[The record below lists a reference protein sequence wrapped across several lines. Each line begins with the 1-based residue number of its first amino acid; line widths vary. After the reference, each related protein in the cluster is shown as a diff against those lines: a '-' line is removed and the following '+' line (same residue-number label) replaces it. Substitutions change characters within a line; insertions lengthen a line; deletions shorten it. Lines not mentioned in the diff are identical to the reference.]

1 MLRSKNI
8 KKKVAKK
15 VINLGKNPFM
25 RTVLDV
31 FTHSPYRGFNFKQV
45 AAELGISDKPSRIMV
60 SNILEELQIKE
71 AIIEVKKGKFK
82 LNPEL
87 ITEATPTV
95 DVVGKVDMK
104 QTGKAYVMVPD
115 AAEDIYI
122 APNNVYHA
130 FHGDKVRVSLFPNRR
145 GRKPEGVI
153 VEVLER
159 FRKQYVGIL
168 RISSHIAYLHPDEP
182 NILMDFIIPK
192 DKLMGGRNGQKVV
205 ATIVEWPDDS
215 MNPIA
220 EVIAVLGEPGN
231 NDVEMQ
237 GILASY
243 DFPVAFPANVER
255 EAEAIP
261 EAIPEAEIK
270 RRRDFRDI
278 WTCTI
283 DPEDAKD
290 FDDALS
296 LKKLDNGNWEVG
308 VHIADVSYFVR
319 PGAPIDSEAYDRG
332 TSIYLVDRT
341 IPMLPEKLSNKV
353 CSLRPKEDKLCYSVV
368 WEMDDHAKMLSEWIG
383 KTVINSSRRYAYE
396 EVQAMIKGGQG
407 DFKEELMTLNKLSTC
422 LRDERFKNGSI
433 AFRSTEV
440 KFKIDEQGHPI
451 EAWIKEQKEAN
462 QLIEDFM
469 LLANRRVAEHIG
481 KVNGKET
488 PKTFV
493 YRVHDEPNP
502 AKMATFIEFVG
513 KLGYAI
519 KSSSQKNLA
528 SSLNKLFVQIT
539 GKAEEN
545 LIESIAV
552 RTMAKAEYSTQN
564 IGHYG
569 LSFKYYT
576 HFTSPIRRYPD
587 LMVHR
592 LLERYMDGGSS
603 VPMHEYEE
611 KCEHSSDMERRAA
624 EAERASIKYKQAEYM
639 LDKIGKE
646 FPGVIS
652 GVSKWGIYVEIDAFK
667 CEGMVAL
674 RTLMG
679 DSYTLDQENYRV
691 IGQRRGR
698 VYRLGDR
705 VQIKVMRVDL
715 ARKQMDF
722 ELVE

>member
-1 MLRSKNI
+1 MKSKHS
-8 KKKVAKK
+8 KKNVAKK

-25 RTVLDV
+25 RTVLEV
-31 FTHSPYRGFNFKQV
+31 FSHSPYRGFNFKQV
-45 AAELGISDKPSRIMV
+45 SSELGISDKPSRIMV
-60 SNILEELQIKE
+60 SNILEELLAND
-71 AIIEVKKGKFK
+71 AIVEVHKGKFK

-87 ITEATPTV
+87 VEEKAPTK
-95 DVVGKVDMK
+95 DVIGKVDMK
-104 QTGKAYVMVPD
+104 QTGKAYVMVPGAD
-115 AAEDIYI
+115 EDIFI
-122 APNNVYHA
+122 ASGNVYHA
-130 FHGDKVRVSLFPNRR
+130 FHGDKVRVNLFPNRR

-153 VEVLER
+153 VEVIER

-168 RISSHIAYLHPDEP
+168 KISSHVAYLHPDEP
-182 NILMDFIIPK
+182 NILMDFIVPK
-192 DKLMGGRNGQKVV
+192 DKLMDGKNGQKVV
-205 ATIVEWPDDS
+205 ATILEWPDDS
-215 MNPIA
+215 MYPIA
-220 EVIAVLGEPGN
+220 EVIAVLGTPGN

-261 EAIPEAEIK
+261 EAIPEEEIK
-270 RRRDFRDI
+270 RRRDFREI

-296 LKKLDNGNWEVG
+296 LKKLDNGNWQVG
-308 VHIADVSYFVR
+308 VHIADVAYYVI
-319 PGAPIDSEAYDRG
+319 PGHPIDAEAYDRG

-353 CSLRPKEDKLCYSVV
+353 CSLRPHEDKLCYSVV
-368 WEMDDHAKMLSEWIG
+368 WEMDDHANMLNEWIG
-383 KTVINSSRRYAYE
+383 KTIINSSRRYAYE
-396 EVQAMIKGGQG
+396 EVQAMIEGGEG
-407 DFKEELMTLNKLSTC
+407 DFKSDLMTLNKLSTC
-422 LRDERFKNGSI
+422 LRVERFKHGSI

-469 LLANRRVAEHIG
+469 LLANKRVAEHIG
-481 KVNGKET
+481 KVDAKTT

-502 AKMATFIEFVG
+502 AKMATFLEFVG
-513 KLGYAI
+513 KLGYPI
-519 KSSSQKNLA
+519 KSGSQKNLSA
-528 SSLNKLFVQIT
+528 SLNKLFETIS

-545 LIESIAV
+545 LIEQIAV

-569 LSFKYYT
+569 LAFKYYT

-592 LLERYMDGGSS
+592 LLERYMDGGNS

-679 DSYTLDQENYRV
+679 DNYTLDQENYRV
-691 IGQRRGR
+691 IGQRRGK

-705 VQIKVMRVDL
+705 VQIKVMKVDL

>member
-1 MLRSKNI
+1 
-8 KKKVAKK
+8 
-15 VINLGKNPFM
+15 
-25 RTVLDV
+25 
-31 FTHSPYRGFNFKQV
+31 
-45 AAELGISDKPSRIMV
+45 
-60 SNILEELQIKE
+60 
-71 AIIEVKKGKFK
+71 
-82 LNPEL
+82 
-87 ITEATPTV
+87 
-95 DVVGKVDMK
+95 
-104 QTGKAYVMVPD
+104 
-115 AAEDIYI
+115 
-122 APNNVYHA
+122 
-130 FHGDKVRVSLFPNRR
+130 
-145 GRKPEGVI
+145 
-153 VEVLER
+153 
-159 FRKQYVGIL
+159 
-168 RISSHIAYLHPDEP
+168 
-182 NILMDFIIPK
+182 
-192 DKLMGGRNGQKVV
+192 
-205 ATIVEWPDDS
+205 
-215 MNPIA
+215 
-220 EVIAVLGEPGN
+220 VIAVLGTPGN

-261 EAIPEAEIK
+261 EAIPEDEIK
-270 RRRDFRDI
+270 HRRDFREV

-296 LKKLDNGNWEVG
+296 LKKLENGNWQVG
-308 VHIADVSYFVR
+308 VHIADVSYYVR
-319 PGAPIDSEAYDRG
+319 PGTPIDAEAFDRG

-353 CSLRPKEDKLCYSVV
+353 CSLRPKEDKLTYSVV
-368 WEMDDHAKMLSEWIG
+368 WEMDDHANMLNEWIG

-396 EVQAMIKGGQG
+396 EVQAMIEGGEG
-407 DFKEELMTLNKLSTC
+407 DYKAELMTLNKLSTC
-422 LRDERFKNGSI
+422 LREERFKHGSI

-469 LLANRRVAEHIG
+469 LLANKRVAEHIG
-481 KVNGKET
+481 KVNGKDT

-493 YRVHDEPNP
+493 YRIHDEPNP
-502 AKMATFIEFVG
+502 AKLATFIEFAG
-513 KLGYAI
+513 KLGYPI
-519 KSSSQKNLA
+519 KSTSQKGLSMA
-528 SSLNKLFVQIT
+528 LNKLFEQIS

-545 LIESIAV
+545 LIEQIAV

-569 LSFKYYT
+569 LAFKYYT

-592 LLERYMDGGSS
+592 LLERYMNGGNS

-679 DSYTLDQENYRV
+679 DNYTLDQENYRV
-691 IGQRRGR
+691 IGQRRGK

>member
-1 MLRSKNI
+1 
-8 KKKVAKK
+8 
-15 VINLGKNPFM
+15 
-25 RTVLDV
+25 
-31 FTHSPYRGFNFKQV
+31 
-45 AAELGISDKPSRIMV
+45 
-60 SNILEELQIKE
+60 
-71 AIIEVKKGKFK
+71 
-82 LNPEL
+82 
-87 ITEATPTV
+87 
-95 DVVGKVDMK
+95 VGKVDMK

-115 AAEDIYI
+115 ADEDIFI
-122 APNNVYHA
+122 AANNVYHA
-130 FHGDKVRVSLFPNRR
+130 FHGDKVRVNLFPKRK

-153 VEVLER
+153 VEVIER

-168 RISSHIAYLHPDEP
+168 RISSHVAYLHPDEP

-192 DKLMGGRNGQKVV
+192 DKLMEGKNGEKVV
-205 ATIVEWPDDS
+205 ATILEWPDDS

-220 EVIAVLGEPGN
+220 EVIAVLGTPGN
-231 NDVEMQ
+231 NNVEMQ

-243 DFPVAFPANVER
+243 DFPVAFPASVER
-255 EAEAIP
+255 DAEAIP
-261 EAIPEAEIK
+261 EAIPEDEIK
-270 RRRDFRDI
+270 RRRDFREI

-296 LKKLDNGNWEVG
+296 LKKLDNGNWQVG
-308 VHIADVSYFVR
+308 VHIADVSYYVR
-319 PGAPIDSEAYDRG
+319 PGNAIDAEAYDRG

-368 WEMDDHAKMLSEWIG
+368 WEMDEHANMLNEWIG
-383 KTVINSSRRYAYE
+383 KTIINSSRRYAYE
-396 EVQAMIKGGQG
+396 EVQAMIEGGEG
-407 DFKEELMTLNKLSTC
+407 DFKSELMTLNKLSTC
-422 LRDERFKNGSI
+422 LREERFKHGSI

-440 KFKIDEQGHPI
+440 KFKIDENGHPI

-481 KVNGKET
+481 KVSGKET

-519 KSSSQKNLA
+519 KSTSQKGLSTA
-528 SSLNKLFVQIT
+528 LNKLFEQIA

-545 LIESIAV
+545 MIESIAV
-552 RTMAKAEYSTQN
+552 RTMAKAEYSTHN

-592 LLERYMDGGSS
+592 LLERYMEGGNS
-603 VPMHEYEE
+603 VPQHELEE

-679 DSYTLDQENYRV
+679 DNYTLDQENYRV
-691 IGQRRGR
+691 IGQRRGK